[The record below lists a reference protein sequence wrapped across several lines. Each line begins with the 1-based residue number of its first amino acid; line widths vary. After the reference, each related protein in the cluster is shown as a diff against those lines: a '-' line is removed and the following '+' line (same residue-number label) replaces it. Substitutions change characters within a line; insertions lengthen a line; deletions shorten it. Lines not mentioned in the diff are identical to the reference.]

1 MTLRRPILLL
11 VLAALLPLVV
21 LSGALGFAWLRSE
34 QDALE
39 ADARNRVNHLSAL
52 VAHDLAAHSAV
63 IRSLT
68 QVLVLDG
75 PVDEAGFSEVALRFL
90 REQPQWIAVRLSEP
104 SGGIIIDVPGMQQ
117 GNVVDEASHRRAVEG
132 RQIVIGSVM
141 RGPRGR
147 AAFTVRAPVLRADQV
162 RYVLT
167 AIIAPETIRDL
178 LLSQGLPTDWIAA
191 VVDGEGRVVARS
203 TGDPAF
209 IGGLATETA
218 RAAIRSGSSGSY
230 EGKSLTGLDVITTFR
245 VLPESGWSV
254 HVAIPT
260 PAYRAPLIR
269 SMWLLG
275 TATAL
280 SLLMVAMFMW
290 LLLREMRLRRREETG
305 LETARRME
313 ALGRMTGGIAH
324 DFNNLLQILHGGA
337 ELLKRRRHDPDRVS
351 TLADG
356 LLNAAMRG
364 RTLTRQLLAFAG
376 RSSHSPQAF
385 DLSERTA
392 DLLHLLKRSTRE
404 DVTTTISVPGTTWP
418 IHADPDALEVALINL
433 AVNARDAMPSGGS
446 LTITATNVTLHKGRE
461 GDPGLE
467 GDFVALTVQD
477 TGAGISEEHLAHVFE
492 PFYTTK
498 PPGQGTG
505 LGLSQVYGFAR
516 QSGGA
521 VTVATELGRG
531 STFTLYLP
539 RARQPVVP
547 MAASDDVSPA
557 AEQGRVLL
565 VEDNPEVGQVT
576 EAMLS
581 SIGYSVTRAN
591 SGPEALHLLDRP
603 NAEFD
608 VVLSDIVMEG
618 GMSGL
623 DLAPR
628 IQERRPGMPIVL
640 MTGYSDALRRGSQ
653 LGLPVVSKPF
663 RLAEVAAAL
672 SKARRGMEATGAEE
686 RRNAS

>member
-1 MTLRRPILLL
+1 MTLRRPVLIL

-39 ADARNRVNHLSAL
+39 ADARNRANHLSAL
-52 VAHDLAAHSAV
+52 ISHELAAHSAV
-63 IRSLT
+63 IRSLA
-68 QVLVLDG
+68 QVLVLDE
-75 PVDEAGFSEVALRFL
+75 PVNEAAFSEVALRFL
-90 REQPQWIAVRLSEP
+90 REQPQWISVRLSAP
-104 SGGIIIDVPGMQQ
+104 SGQIILDVPTRQQ
-117 GNVVDEASHRRAVEG
+117 GSVVDEASHRRAVEEK
-132 RQIVIGSVM
+132 RVIVGSIL

-147 AAFTVRAPVLRADQV
+147 AAFTVRAPVIRAGAVTSVVTAVVGPDSLR
-162 RYVLT
+162 
-167 AIIAPETIRDL
+167 ET
-178 LLSQGLPTDWIAA
+178 LLSQGLPADWIAA
-191 VVDGEGRVVARS
+191 VVDSEGRIVARS
-203 TGDPAF
+203 TGDQALV
-209 IGGLATETA
+209 GGLATESA
-218 RAAIRSGSSGSY
+218 RAAIQSGPAGSY
-230 EGKSLTGLDVITTFR
+230 EGKSLTGLDVITTYR
-245 VLPESGWSV
+245 VLPAAGWSV

-260 PAYRAPLIR
+260 TAYRAPLVR

-275 TATAL
+275 AATAL
-280 SLLMVAMFMW
+280 SLLLVATFIW
-290 LLLREMRLRRREETG
+290 LLMREMRLRRREEAG
-305 LETARRME
+305 FETARRME

-337 ELLKRRRHDPDRVS
+337 ELLKRRRHDPERVNS
-351 TLADG
+351 LADG

-376 RSSHSPQAF
+376 RSSHSPVAF
-385 DLSERTA
+385 DLRERAA
-392 DLLHLLKRSTRE
+392 DLLTLLKRSTRE
-404 DVTTTISVPGTTWP
+404 DVTTVISVPDATWP
-418 IHADPDALEVALINL
+418 IQADPDALEVALINL
-433 AVNARDAMPSGGS
+433 AVNARDAMPSGGK
-446 LTITATNVTLHKGRE
+446 LTIGATNVSLHRGRDDE
-461 GDPGLE
+461 PGLQ

-477 TGAGISEEHLAHVFE
+477 TGAGIGEEHLSHIFE

-521 VTVATELGRG
+521 VTVATEVGIG

-539 RARQPVVP
+539 RASQPVVRV
-547 MAASDDVSPA
+547 AVSEEPSPL

-628 IQERRPGMPIVL
+628 ILERRPGMPIVL

-672 SKARRGMEATGAEE
+672 SNARREAEQRE
-686 RRNAS
+686 PRRNAS

>member
-1 MTLRRPILLL
+1 MTLRRPVLIL

-21 LSGALGFAWLRSE
+21 LSGALGVAWLRSE

-39 ADARNRVNHLSAL
+39 AEARNRANHLSAL
-52 VAHDLAAHSAV
+52 TAHELAAHSAV
-63 IRSLT
+63 IRSLA
-68 QVLVLDG
+68 QVLVLDE
-75 PVDEAGFSEVALRFL
+75 PVNEAAFSEVALRFL
-90 REQPQWIAVRLSEP
+90 REQPEWVSVRLSAP
-104 SGGIIIDVPGMQQ
+104 SGQIILDVPTRQQ
-117 GNVVDEASHRRAVEG
+117 GSVVDEASHRRAVEEK
-132 RQIVIGSVM
+132 RVIVGSVL

-147 AAFTVRAPVLRADQV
+147 AAFTVRAPVIRAGTVTSVVTAVIGPESLR
-162 RYVLT
+162 
-167 AIIAPETIRDL
+167 ET
-178 LLSQGLPTDWIAA
+178 LLSQGLPADWVAA
-191 VVDGEGRVVARS
+191 VVDSEGHVVARS
-203 TGDPAF
+203 SGDQAF
-209 IGGLATETA
+209 VGGLTTEAA
-218 RAAIRSGSSGSY
+218 RAAIQSGPAGSY
-230 EGKSLTGLDVITTFR
+230 EGKSLTGLDVITTYR
-245 VLPESGWSV
+245 VLPTVGWSV

-260 PAYRAPLIR
+260 VAYRAPLVR
-269 SMWLLG
+269 SMWLLAS
-275 TATAL
+275 ATAL
-280 SLLMVAMFMW
+280 SLLLVATFIW
-290 LLLREMRLRRREETG
+290 LLMREMRLRRREEAG
-305 LETARRME
+305 IETARRME

-337 ELLKRRRHDPDRVS
+337 ELLKRRRHDPERVNS
-351 TLADG
+351 LADG

-376 RSSHSPQAF
+376 RSSHSPVAF
-385 DLSERTA
+385 DLRERA
-392 DLLHLLKRSTRE
+392 ANLLTLLKRSTRE
-404 DVTTTISVPGTTWP
+404 DITTVISVPEVTWP
-418 IHADPDALEVALINL
+418 IQADPDALEVALINL
-433 AVNARDAMPSGGS
+433 AVNARDAMPSGGK
-446 LTITATNVTLHKGRE
+446 LTIAATNVSLHRGRDDE
-461 GDPGLE
+461 PGLE

-477 TGAGISEEHLAHVFE
+477 TGAGIGEEHLSHIFE

-521 VTVATELGRG
+521 VTVATEVGVG

-539 RARQPVVP
+539 RASQPVVRV
-547 MAASDDVSPA
+547 AASDESSPL

-603 NAEFD
+603 HAEFD
-608 VVLSDIVMEG
+608 VILSDIVMEG

-628 IQERRPGMPIVL
+628 ILERRPGMPIVL

-672 SKARRGMEATGAEE
+672 SNARREAEQRE
-686 RRNAS
+686 PRRNAS